1 MERVPVGLDIGYG
14 YTKIVTSAGRWIFPT
29 IVGRAEE
36 IAFQSETLGGVSEV
50 QVVEYDG
57 RRYFVG
63 EAAERFSLITLDR
76 RDREWVKSAQYGI
89 LALSAWMRAGLLDRP
104 CHVVTGLPV
113 EYYADKGSIV
123 DLFKGGQLSR
133 IIAPIVK
140 IIPQPF
146 GTLFNLILKDDG
158 SVEDEALA
166 LKTVGV
172 IDVGYQT
179 TDCILV
185 DRLDYIESSSGTS
198 LGISAASET
207 VGREIKRRTTR
218 SFLRRTEIDEAT
230 SNPIGSLAAPIVETL
245 ATHIEH
251 FAKTLWAHRG
261 QPDIVVL
268 TGGGILLVGPYLRE
282 AFAKARVADEPQ
294 LANARGY
301 WKYAR
306 YLLNNEA

>member
-1 MERVPVGLDIGYG
+1 MEIIPVGLDIGYG
-14 YTKIVTSAGRWIFPT
+14 YTKIVTNAGRWIFPT

-36 IAFQSETLGGVSEV
+36 IVFQSETLGGVSEV
-50 QVVEYDG
+50 QVVEHDG
-57 RRYFVG
+57 QRYFVG

-76 RDREWVKSAQYGI
+76 RDREWVTSAQYQI
-89 LALSAWMRAGLLDRP
+89 LARSSWMRAGLLDRP
-104 CHVVTGLPV
+104 CSVVTGLPV
-113 EYYADKGSIV
+113 EYYADRGSII
-123 DLFKGGQLSR
+123 DLFTGRRLDHIEAAS
-133 IIAPIVK
+133 VK
-140 IIPQPF
+140 VIPQPF
-146 GTLFNLILKDDG
+146 GTLFDLILKDDG

-185 DRLDYIESSSGTS
+185 DRLDYIESASGTS

-207 VGREIKRRTTR
+207 VGREIQRRTTR
-218 SFLRRTEIDEAT
+218 SFLRRTEIEEAT

-251 FAKTLWAHRG
+251 FAKTLWARRG
-261 QPDIVVL
+261 EPDIVVL
-268 TGGGILLVGPYLRE
+268 TGGGVLLVGPHLKE
-282 AFAKARVADEPQ
+282 KFAKVRIADEPQ

-301 WKYAR
+301 WKYAH
-306 YLLNNEA
+306 YLLNNDG